1 MPRWNKGVIV
11 PDDETTEA
19 SVRRMMTGITAY
31 CPTHACDPW
40 SLSIIEFSLQIL
52 VAPNLS
58 WFRFMMA

>member
-52 VAPNLS
+52 VAPNL
-58 WFRFMMA
+58 